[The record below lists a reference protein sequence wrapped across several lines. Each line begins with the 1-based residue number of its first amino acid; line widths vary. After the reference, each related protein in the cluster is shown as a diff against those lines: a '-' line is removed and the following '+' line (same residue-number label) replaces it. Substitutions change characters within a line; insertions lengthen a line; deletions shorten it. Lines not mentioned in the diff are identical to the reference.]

1 MTFNSLSYHVIKIIS
16 HEMIR
21 NELDFE
27 SINSQLDLI
36 SCDKDNF
43 T

>member
-1 MTFNSLSYHVIKIIS
+1 MTFNSLSYYVIKIIS

-21 NELDFE
+21 NEIDFGLNDFQF
-27 SINSQLDLI
+27 III